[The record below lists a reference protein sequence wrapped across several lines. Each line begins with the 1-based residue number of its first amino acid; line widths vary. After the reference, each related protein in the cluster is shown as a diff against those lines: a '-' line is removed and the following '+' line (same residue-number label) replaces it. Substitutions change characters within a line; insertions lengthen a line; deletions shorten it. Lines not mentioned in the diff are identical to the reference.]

1 MTAGGSAGHGS
12 GADLP
17 PLLLGKNMPKTR
29 AGGVEKASPE
39 SAERKGPSRPRAGG
53 VSSARAWAGGAGR
66 AAPGGLLCPPL
77 PPGAGEP
84 ACGLSRGAAG
94 PGPSGAPQII
104 QKSVNLKY
112 SRTLSVFPCALLQ
125 TGTRLGIPS
134 VPSSPSCSS
143 VTGSWPEAAC
153 LSAFNSQWK

>member
-66 AAPGGLLCPPL
+66 AAPGVGRALRFPLVRANRRADCP
-77 PPGAGEP
+77 GEP
-84 ACGLSRGAAG
+84 RGPALREPLKSFRNRLTLSTVGLFPCFPVPFRRQALGSAFPPCHLPRPVVLSQAAG
-94 PGPSGAPQII
+94 
-104 QKSVNLKY
+104 
-112 SRTLSVFPCALLQ
+112 R
-125 TGTRLGIPS
+125 
-134 VPSSPSCSS
+134 SC
-143 VTGSWPEAAC
+143 
-153 LSAFNSQWK
+153 LFAFNSQWK